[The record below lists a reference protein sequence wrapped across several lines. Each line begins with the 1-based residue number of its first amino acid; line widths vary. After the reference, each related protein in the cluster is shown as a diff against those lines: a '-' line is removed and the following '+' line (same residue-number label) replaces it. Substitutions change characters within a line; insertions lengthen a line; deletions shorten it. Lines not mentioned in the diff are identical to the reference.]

1 MYKYLFQ
8 SVLSMLPGI
17 SSEVELLDHG
27 VLRFLSAGDGENVQM
42 LRGQFGLYMDQPEL
56 YVNQGALSNP
66 YSSSTLTPGVK
77 KIYFEDKDE

>member
-1 MYKYLFQ
+1 ML
-8 SVLSMLPGI
+8 SVLLGI

-27 VLRFLSAGDGENVQM
+27 VLRFLSAGDGENVHI
-42 LRGQFGLYMDQPEL
+42 LRGGQFGLYMDQPEL

>member
-1 MYKYLFQ
+1 MN
-8 SVLSMLPGI
+8 
-17 SSEVELLDHG
+17 
-27 VLRFLSAGDGENVQM
+27 GENVQM